1 MNVELKVTPDKYLP
15 YRYAGA
21 SGDFNPIH
29 IDREFAE
36 QVGLPSTILHGLWS
50 MAQVARA
57 CTNAAGGDPRSLK
70 RLSVQFRGMGFPE
83 QEVAVTGSVK
93 EEGERARGD
102 RRRGRPGRQ
111 PDHPER
117 RGRAGDLLVGLRHN
131 RGVEITSR
139 QRFLLHKVVEAHR
152 ELDQPVGSKW
162 IAEQDDVPWG
172 PSTVRAELANLEEV
186 GLLEHPHT
194 SAGRVPTDRGYR
206 VYVDEILAGRTLPVP
221 SKQFEL
227 TSMRR
232 EVDEAM
238 RATSEQLSQVTNLLA
253 LVTAPPIGTATIRR
267 VEVLL
272 LQPQVAMVVIIT
284 STGGVTKRIISY
296 DTPVDP
302 GLVDWA
308 SSYLNEALGGLDV
321 GSRMLQSR
329 LMVDGGAEQLF
340 LATLAP
346 AFTEL
351 EDTAGSTLFMEGAA
365 RLLSE
370 HRIDEL
376 SQIGA
381 LMEVLEH
388 RRALLGVLRES
399 LAEPNVYL
407 KIGSENAAPALRSL
421 SLVAANYGLA
431 RRNLGAVSVIGP
443 LRMDYPGAIIA
454 VRQAASE
461 LSRFVAEVYD
471 E

>member
-1 MNVELKVTPDKYLP
+1 VALTP
-15 YRYAGA
+15 
-21 SGDFNPIH
+21 
-29 IDREFAE
+29 
-36 QVGLPSTILHGLWS
+36 
-50 MAQVARA
+50 
-57 CTNAAGGDPRSLK
+57 
-70 RLSVQFRGMGFPE
+70 
-83 QEVAVTGSVK
+83 
-93 EEGERARGD
+93 
-102 RRRGRPGRQ
+102 RQ
-111 PDHPER
+111 
-117 RGRAGDLLVGLRHN
+117 
-131 RGVEITSR
+131 T
-139 QRFLLHKVVEAHR
+139 FLLRKVVEAHR
-152 ELDQPVGSKW
+152 EFDQPIGSKW

-172 PSTVRAELANLEEV
+172 PSTVRGELAKLEDV

-206 VYVDEILAGRTLPVP
+206 VYVDELMTGGALPVLR
-221 SKQFEL
+221 KRLEL
-227 TSMRR
+227 TTMRR

-253 LVTAPPIGTATIRR
+253 LVTAPPIETATIRR

-284 STGGVTKRIISY
+284 STGGVTKRVISY
-296 DTPVDP
+296 DAPVDR
-302 GLVDWA
+302 GLVEWA

-321 GSRMLQSR
+321 GSRTLHSR
-329 LMVDGGAEQLF
+329 LQVDGRAEQEF
-340 LATLAP
+340 LRTLAP

-351 EDTAGSTLFMEGAA
+351 EDTAESTLFMEGAA

-370 HRIDEL
+370 HRMQEL
-376 SQIGA
+376 EQIGA
-381 LMEVLEH
+381 IMEVLEH

-407 KIGSENAAPALRSL
+407 RIGSENEAPELRSM
-421 SLVAANYGLA
+421 SMVAANYGLA

-454 VRQAASE
+454 VRQAANE

>member
-1 MNVELKVTPDKYLP
+1 VAITP
-15 YRYAGA
+15 
-21 SGDFNPIH
+21 
-29 IDREFAE
+29 
-36 QVGLPSTILHGLWS
+36 
-50 MAQVARA
+50 
-57 CTNAAGGDPRSLK
+57 
-70 RLSVQFRGMGFPE
+70 
-83 QEVAVTGSVK
+83 
-93 EEGERARGD
+93 
-102 RRRGRPGRQ
+102 RQ
-111 PDHPER
+111 
-117 RGRAGDLLVGLRHN
+117 
-131 RGVEITSR
+131 S
-139 QRFLLHKVVEAHR
+139 FLLRKLVEAHR
-152 ELDQPVGSKW
+152 DLDQPVGSKW

-172 PSTVRAELANLEEV
+172 PSTVRAELAKMEDT

-206 VYVDEILAGRTLPVP
+206 VYVDELLAAGRLPLP
-221 SKQFEL
+221 RKPLEL
-227 TSMRR
+227 TTMRR

-253 LVTAPPIGTATIRR
+253 LVTAPPIETATIRR

-272 LQPQVAMVVIIT
+272 LQPQVAMVVVIT
-284 STGGVTKRIISY
+284 STGGVTKRVISY
-296 DTPVDP
+296 DAPVDP

-308 SSYLNEALGGLDV
+308 GSYLNEALGGLDV
-321 GSRMLQSR
+321 GSRALQSR
-329 LMVDGGAEQLF
+329 LAAPELGAREQGF

-351 EDTAGSTLFMEGAA
+351 EDTAENTLFVEGAA

-370 HRIDEL
+370 HRFQEL

-388 RRALLGVLRES
+388 RRALLGVLRQS
-399 LAEPNVYL
+399 LGEANVYL
-407 KIGSENAAPALRSL
+407 RIGSENVAPELQTL

-431 RRNLGAVSVIGP
+431 RRNLGSVSVIGP

-454 VRQAASE
+454 VRQAATE

>member
-1 MNVELKVTPDKYLP
+1 MLSPRQELILRLVVDAYLVS
-15 YRYAGA
+15 A
-21 SGDFNPIH
+21 
-29 IDREFAE
+29 
-36 QVGLPSTILHGLWS
+36 
-50 MAQVARA
+50 
-57 CTNAAGGDPRSLK
+57 K
-70 RLSVQFRGMGFPE
+70 
-83 QEVAVTGSVK
+83 
-93 EEGERARGD
+93 
-102 RRRGRPGRQ
+102 
-111 PDHPER
+111 
-117 RGRAGDLLVGLRHN
+117 
-131 RGVEITSR
+131 
-139 QRFLLHKVVEAHR
+139 
-152 ELDQPVGSKW
+152 PVGSKEV
-162 IAEQDDVPWG
+162 ADKREVEWG
-172 PSTVRAELANLEEV
+172 PSTVRSELAKLEDT

-206 VYVDEILAGRTLPVP
+206 VYVDELLAAGKLPVP
-221 SKQFEL
+221 RKPLEL
-227 TSMRR
+227 TTMRR

-253 LVTAPPIGTATIRR
+253 LVTAPPIETATIRR

-272 LQPQVAMVVIIT
+272 LQPQVAMVVVIT
-284 STGGVTKRIISY
+284 STGGVTKRVISY
-296 DTPVDP
+296 DAPVDP

-308 SSYLNEALGGLDV
+308 GSYLNEALGGLDV
-321 GSRMLQSR
+321 GSRALQAR
-329 LMVDGGAEQLF
+329 LVVDGRAEQEF

-351 EDTAGSTLFMEGAA
+351 EDTAESTLFMEGAA

-370 HRIDEL
+370 HRLQEL

-399 LAEPNVYL
+399 LFEPSVYL
-407 KIGSENAAPALRSL
+407 RIGSENAAPELRSM

-431 RRNLGAVSVIGP
+431 RRNLGAVSVIGA

-454 VRQAASE
+454 VRQAATE

>member
-1 MNVELKVTPDKYLP
+1 MALTP
-15 YRYAGA
+15 
-21 SGDFNPIH
+21 
-29 IDREFAE
+29 
-36 QVGLPSTILHGLWS
+36 
-50 MAQVARA
+50 
-57 CTNAAGGDPRSLK
+57 
-70 RLSVQFRGMGFPE
+70 
-83 QEVAVTGSVK
+83 
-93 EEGERARGD
+93 
-102 RRRGRPGRQ
+102 RQ
-111 PDHPER
+111 
-117 RGRAGDLLVGLRHN
+117 
-131 RGVEITSR
+131 T
-139 QRFLLHKVVEAHR
+139 FLLRKVVEAHR
-152 ELDQPVGSKW
+152 DLDQPIGSKW
-162 IAEQDDVPWG
+162 LAEQDDVPWG
-172 PSTVRAELANLEEV
+172 PSTVRGELANLEEV

-206 VYVDEILAGRTLPVP
+206 VYVDELMSVGALPVP
-221 SKQFEL
+221 RKRLEL
-227 TSMRR
+227 STMRR

-238 RATSEQLSQVTNLLA
+238 RTTSEQLSQVTNLLA
-253 LVTAPPIGTATIRR
+253 LVTAPPIETATIRR

-284 STGGVTKRIISY
+284 STGGVTKRVISY
-296 DTPVDP
+296 DAPVDP
-302 GLVDWA
+302 GLVEWA

-321 GSRMLQSR
+321 GSRTLQSR
-329 LMVDGGAEQLF
+329 LQVDGRAEQEF
-340 LATLAP
+340 LRTLAP

-351 EDTAGSTLFMEGAA
+351 EDTAESTLFMEGAA

-370 HRIDEL
+370 HRMQEL
-376 SQIGA
+376 EQIGA
-381 LMEVLEH
+381 IMQVLEH

-407 KIGSENAAPALRSL
+407 RIGSENAAPELRSM
-421 SLVAANYGLA
+421 SMVAANYGLA

>member
-1 MNVELKVTPDKYLP
+1 MALTP
-15 YRYAGA
+15 
-21 SGDFNPIH
+21 
-29 IDREFAE
+29 
-36 QVGLPSTILHGLWS
+36 
-50 MAQVARA
+50 
-57 CTNAAGGDPRSLK
+57 
-70 RLSVQFRGMGFPE
+70 
-83 QEVAVTGSVK
+83 
-93 EEGERARGD
+93 
-102 RRRGRPGRQ
+102 RQ
-111 PDHPER
+111 
-117 RGRAGDLLVGLRHN
+117 
-131 RGVEITSR
+131 T
-139 QRFLLHKVVEAHR
+139 FLLRKVVEAHR
-152 ELDQPVGSKW
+152 EFDQPIGSKW

-172 PSTVRAELANLEEV
+172 PSTVRGELAKLEDV

-206 VYVDEILAGRTLPVP
+206 VYVDELMTGGALPVVR
-221 SKQFEL
+221 KRLEL
-227 TSMRR
+227 STMRR

-253 LVTAPPIGTATIRR
+253 LVTAPPIETATIRR

-284 STGGVTKRIISY
+284 STGGVTKRVISY
-296 DTPVDP
+296 DAPVDR
-302 GLVDWA
+302 GLVEWA

-321 GSRMLQSR
+321 GSRTLQSR
-329 LMVDGGAEQLF
+329 LQVDGRAEQEF
-340 LATLAP
+340 LRTLAP

-351 EDTAGSTLFMEGAA
+351 EDTAESTLFMEGAA

-370 HRIDEL
+370 HRMQEL
-376 SQIGA
+376 EQIGA
-381 LMEVLEH
+381 IMEVLEH

-407 KIGSENAAPALRSL
+407 RIGSENEAPELRSM
-421 SLVAANYGLA
+421 SMVAANYGLA

>member
-1 MNVELKVTPDKYLP
+1 
-15 YRYAGA
+15 
-21 SGDFNPIH
+21 
-29 IDREFAE
+29 
-36 QVGLPSTILHGLWS
+36 
-50 MAQVARA
+50 
-57 CTNAAGGDPRSLK
+57 
-70 RLSVQFRGMGFPE
+70 
-83 QEVAVTGSVK
+83 
-93 EEGERARGD
+93 
-102 RRRGRPGRQ
+102 
-111 PDHPER
+111 
-117 RGRAGDLLVGLRHN
+117 
-131 RGVEITSR
+131 
-139 QRFLLHKVVEAHR
+139 VEAHR
-152 ELDQPVGSKW
+152 ELDQPIGSKW

-172 PSTVRAELANLEEV
+172 PSTVRAELANLEDV

-206 VYVDEILAGRTLPVP
+206 VYVDEIMAEGPLPVP
-221 SKQFEL
+221 RKPLEL
-227 TSMRR
+227 TTMRR

-253 LVTAPPIGTATIRR
+253 LVTAPPIETATIRR

-284 STGGVTKRIISY
+284 STGGVTKRVISY
-296 DTPVDP
+296 ESPVDP

-321 GSRMLQSR
+321 GSRALQAR
-329 LMVDGGAEQLF
+329 LAVDGRAEQEF

-351 EDTAGSTLFMEGAA
+351 EDTAESTLFMEGAA

-370 HRIDEL
+370 HRLQEL

-399 LAEPNVYL
+399 LFEPSVYL
-407 KIGSENAAPALRSL
+407 RIGSENAAPELRSM
-421 SLVAANYGLA
+421 SLVAANYGVA

-454 VRQAASE
+454 VRQAATE

>member
-1 MNVELKVTPDKYLP
+1 VALTP
-15 YRYAGA
+15 
-21 SGDFNPIH
+21 
-29 IDREFAE
+29 
-36 QVGLPSTILHGLWS
+36 
-50 MAQVARA
+50 
-57 CTNAAGGDPRSLK
+57 
-70 RLSVQFRGMGFPE
+70 
-83 QEVAVTGSVK
+83 
-93 EEGERARGD
+93 
-102 RRRGRPGRQ
+102 RQ
-111 PDHPER
+111 
-117 RGRAGDLLVGLRHN
+117 
-131 RGVEITSR
+131 T
-139 QRFLLHKVVEAHR
+139 FLLRKLVEAHR
-152 ELDQPVGSKW
+152 ELDQPIGSKW
-162 IAEQDDVPWG
+162 IAEQRDVPWG
-172 PSTVRAELANLEEV
+172 PSTVRAELANLEDV

-206 VYVDEILAGRTLPVP
+206 VYVDEIMAEGPLPVP
-221 SKQFEL
+221 RKPLEL
-227 TSMRR
+227 TTMRR

-253 LVTAPPIGTATIRR
+253 LVTAPPIETATIRR

-284 STGGVTKRIISY
+284 STGGVTKRVISY
-296 DTPVDP
+296 EAPVDP

-321 GSRMLQSR
+321 GSRALQAR
-329 LMVDGGAEQLF
+329 LAVEGRAEQEF

-351 EDTAGSTLFMEGAA
+351 EDTAESTLFMEGAA

-370 HRIDEL
+370 HRLQEL

-399 LAEPNVYL
+399 LSEPSVYL
-407 KIGSENAAPALRSL
+407 RIGSENAAPELRSM

-454 VRQAASE
+454 VRQAATE